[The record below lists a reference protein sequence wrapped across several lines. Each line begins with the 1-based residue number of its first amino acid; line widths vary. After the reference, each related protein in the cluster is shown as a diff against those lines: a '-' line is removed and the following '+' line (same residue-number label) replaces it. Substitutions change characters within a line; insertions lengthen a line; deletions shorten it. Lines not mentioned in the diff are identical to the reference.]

1 MMEEFCTYE
10 LQKKGKMCRAK
21 LRMFFWMRLSACK
34 EGRGLCNNFGDV
46 AGDVK
51 CVAVSC
57 DQMTGYCNPVVI
69 GTVS

>member
-21 LRMFFWMRLSACK
+21 LRMFVWMRLSACK

-46 AGDVK
+46 AGDV
-51 CVAVSC
+51 VAVSC
-57 DQMTGYCNPVVI
+57 DQMTDYCNRVVI
-69 GTVS
+69 VTAS